1 MAWILSSYHL
11 TWVNSQSLI
20 TFLPVIRL
28 FLSMQI
34 DSWQPNESGLLVVCE
49 EAQHHHHREESLP
62 EHSAPSGQHARLWF
76 SNTVTIDKA
85 MAHLKRQKDG
95 PEQFKMQ
102 DDADGGSSCDG
113 EASVSSLVNTQ
124 NHWNLILTLC
134 VELSVHETPLEL
146 RATIFCL
153 PTGLSW
159 CRVRSRLCG
168 STAPYSADHD
178 FGLMSSEFKA
188 TLY

>member
-1 MAWILSSYHL
+1 MNQACLLFVKKHSTTIIEKNLCRNILLHL
-11 TWVNSQSLI
+11 V
-20 TFLPVIRL
+20 
-28 FLSMQI
+28 SMH
-34 DSWQPNESGLLVVCE
+34 DFGLV
-49 EAQHHHHREESLP
+49 
-62 EHSAPSGQHARLWF
+62 
-76 SNTVTIDKA
+76 NTVTIDKA

-159 CRVRSRLCG
+159 CRVRSRFCG